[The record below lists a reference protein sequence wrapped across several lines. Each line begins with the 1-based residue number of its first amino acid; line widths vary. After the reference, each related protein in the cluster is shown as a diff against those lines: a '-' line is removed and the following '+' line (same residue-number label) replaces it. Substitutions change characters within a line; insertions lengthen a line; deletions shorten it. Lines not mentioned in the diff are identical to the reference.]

1 MYIIKAAIDAN
12 EKQKRKMVEKIIRE
26 MNGVEGKHI
35 AVLGLSF
42 KPDTDDTR
50 DAPSIDIIRGLI
62 GAGAKIQAYCPE
74 GMKEASWRLEDCK
87 EKIIYCTDEY
97 SAVNGVDAVVLMTE
111 WHQFRGMNL
120 NKVKERMKGEYYFDL
135 RNVHVKDRNVR
146 EIFKYFPI
154 GEN

>member
-1 MYIIKAAIDAN
+1 
-12 EKQKRKMVEKIIRE
+12 
-26 MNGVEGKHI
+26 
-35 AVLGLSF
+35 
-42 KPDTDDTR
+42 
-50 DAPSIDIIRGLI
+50 
-62 GAGAKIQAYCPE
+62 
-74 GMKEASWRLEDCK
+74 
-87 EKIIYCTDEY
+87 
-97 SAVNGVDAVVLMTE
+97 MTE